1 MKQQRKSRIALFGAI
16 AAVAAA
22 IGGGW
27 AVHVAL
33 SYQDNSNTATDGGV
47 VNRDIQGSPVTH
59 TGSGDIN
66 QGIQIR
72 TKGPGKTH
80 IEGGVHQHIGI
91 TLGEYEAGLKRR
103 EQEVTEELQQAHARD
118 RQVLEKEQAEIARR
132 LADTHASYQSYVK
145 ELEER
150 IAHLER
156 IRGQVPDA
164 LLEQARDA
172 LAQGDRSQAD
182 QLFARIEA
190 QNEAAVQATAEAAYQ
205 RSRIALDEIR
215 YREADA
221 HARRAAQLA
230 PENSLYLA
238 GAGELAQILGDY
250 GAARDYYAQ
259 ALASVL
265 KTYGEGH
272 PHVATIRNN
281 LGSAWES
288 LGEYQKAI
296 GYYAQALASG
306 LKTYGEDHPKVAL
319 RRNNLGSAWK
329 ALGEYQKAIGY
340 FEQALAVFERKLG
353 PEHPYTRG
361 VRGNLATARA
371 EHKP

>member
-1 MKQQRKSRIALFGAI
+1 MMKKPQRKLWIALFGAI

-27 AVHVAL
+27 AVHLGL

-47 VNRDIQGSPVTH
+47 VNRDIQSSPVTH
-59 TGSGDIN
+59 TGFGDIS
-66 QGIQIR
+66 QGVQHKGKGNIHIQ
-72 TKGPGKTH
+72 
-80 IEGGVHQHIGI
+80 IGI
-91 TLGEYEAGLKRR
+91 TLEEYEAGLKRR
-103 EQEVTEELQQAHARD
+103 EQEVTEELKQAHAKD
-118 RQVLEKEQAEIARR
+118 RQVLEKERAEIKRR
-132 LADTHASYQSYVK
+132 LKDTEASYRNSVE

-150 IAHLER
+150 IAYLER

-221 HARRAAQLA
+221 HARRAARLA

-238 GAGELAQILGDY
+238 GVGELIIDTS
-250 GAARDYYAQ
+250 D
-259 ALASVL
+259 
-265 KTYGEGH
+265 
-272 PHVATIRNN
+272 I
-281 LGSAWES
+281 GSITS
-288 LGEYQKAI
+288 L
-296 GYYAQALASG
+296 S
-306 LKTYGEDHPKVAL
+306 
-319 RRNNLGSAWK
+319 
-329 ALGEYQKAIGY
+329 
-340 FEQALAVFERKLG
+340 
-353 PEHPYTRG
+353 RG
-361 VRGNLATARA
+361 RG
-371 EHKP
+371 

>member
-1 MKQQRKSRIALFGAI
+1 MKQQRKFRIALFGAI
-16 AAVAAA
+16 AAVAAT

-27 AVHVAL
+27 AVHVGL
-33 SYQDNSNTATDGGV
+33 SYQDNSIKATDGGV
-47 VNRDIQGSPVTH
+47 VQQGTQGSPVTH
-59 TGSGDIN
+59 TGFGDIS
-66 QGIQIR
+66 QGVQHKGKGNIHIR
-72 TKGPGKTH
+72 
-80 IEGGVHQHIGI
+80 IGI
-91 TLGEYEAGLKRR
+91 TLEEYEAGLERR
-103 EQEVTEELQQAHARD
+103 EQEVTEKLKRAHAQD
-118 RQVLEKEQAEIARR
+118 RQVLEKERAEIKRR
-132 LADTHASYQSYVK
+132 LADTHASYRSSVE

-150 IAHLER
+150 IAQLES
-156 IRGQVPDA
+156 IRDQVPDA
-164 LLEQARDA
+164 LLDRARDA

-182 QLFARIEA
+182 ELFAQVEE
-190 QNEAAVQATAEAAYQ
+190 QSVQAAAEAAYQ

-221 HARRAAQLA
+221 HARRAARLA

-250 GAARDYYAQ
+250 SAARDYFEQ

-265 KTYGEGH
+265 KTYGEDH
-272 PHVATIRNN
+272 PHVAVTRNN
-281 LGSAWES
+281 LGSAW
-288 LGEYQKAI
+288 Q
-296 GYYAQALASG
+296 
-306 LKTYGEDHPKVAL
+306 
-319 RRNNLGSAWK
+319 

>member
-1 MKQQRKSRIALFGAI
+1 MKQQQKFRIALFGAI

-59 TGSGDIN
+59 TRSGDIT
-66 QGIQIR
+66 QYKAGRDI
-72 TKGPGKTH
+72 
-80 IEGGVHQHIGI
+80 HIGI
-91 TLGEYEAGLKRR
+91 THEQYKTDLKER
-103 EQEVTEELQQAHARD
+103 EQEVTERLKQAHAEEHRVQEKEHQVLE
-118 RQVLEKEQAEIARR
+118 REIEVLEKEKAEIKHR
-132 LADTHASYQSYVK
+132 LADTHASYRSYVE

-150 IAHLER
+150 IAQLEG

-182 QLFARIEA
+182 KLFARIEV

-221 HARRAAQLA
+221 HARRAVRLA

-238 GAGELAQILGDY
+238 GAGRLAQILGDY

-259 ALASVL
+259 ALAVL
-265 KTYGEGH
+265 
-272 PHVATIRNN
+272 
-281 LGSAWES
+281 
-288 LGEYQKAI
+288 
-296 GYYAQALASG
+296 
-306 LKTYGEDHPKVAL
+306 
-319 RRNNLGSAWK
+319 
-329 ALGEYQKAIGY
+329 
-340 FEQALAVFERKLG
+340 ERKLG
-353 PEHPYTRG
+353 PEHPNTRI
-361 VRGNLATARA
+361 VRGHLATVRA
-371 EHKP
+371 EQKP